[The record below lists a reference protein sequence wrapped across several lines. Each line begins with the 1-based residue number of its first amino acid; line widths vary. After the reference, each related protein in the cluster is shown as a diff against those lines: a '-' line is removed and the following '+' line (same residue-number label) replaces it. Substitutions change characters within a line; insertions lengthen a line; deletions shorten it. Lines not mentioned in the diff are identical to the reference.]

1 MILSLV
7 VKHLWSNAALSFRAH
22 ERVVAV
28 LRHGRFLI
36 VISTHSLRIY
46 QSVGGSV
53 VEVALAHTSP
63 DIDTEG
69 EFRGGATLADVSAID
84 PDYLNAD
91 EGLAFAVYVRPT
103 LVQVILSPQHPCIKM
118 Y

>member
-1 MILSLV
+1 VHVFSGV
-7 VKHLWSNAALSFRAH
+7 STALSFRAH
-22 ERVVAV
+22 EHVVAV

-36 VISTHSLRIY
+36 AISTHSLRIY

-69 EFRGGATLADVSAID
+69 EFRGGATLADMSVTD
-84 PDYLNAD
+84 PDYLSASD
-91 EGLAFAVYVRPT
+91 GLAFAVYVRPS
-103 LVQVILSPQHPCIKM
+103 LFAQHG
-118 Y
+118 